1 MTFKKKPKDLNQ
13 YFSLRESLIR
23 FLREDIATGDLT
35 SEYVVD
41 KDLKSSAFIICK
53 SESAV
58 VAGLEET
65 RTIFDICKCD
75 AKNLVKDGVVVKK
88 GTKVMTIKGNTRS
101 ILKAERTALNLLMR
115 MSGIATDTRKYVDI
129 AKAASKNLRITGT
142 RKTAP
147 GLRYFDKKSIHL
159 GGGYPHRNTLDEMIL
174 IKDNHLAVTKS
185 IGEAIAMA
193 RQKAGRNITIEC
205 EVIDTKSSV
214 EAINSGADII
224 MLDNFSP
231 QRAQKTISYLKKA
244 GLRKKILIEISGGV
258 NLSNIK
264 EYAYTLPD
272 MISIGSLTHSSKSI
286 DFSMEM
292 ELING

>member
-1 MTFKKKPKDLNQ
+1 LTFKKKPKDLNQ

-41 KDLKSSAFIICK
+41 KDLKSSSFIICK

-58 VAGLEET
+58 VAGLEEAK
-65 RTIFDICKCD
+65 TIFDICKCD
-75 AKNLVKDGVVVKK
+75 SKNLVKEGAVVKK
-88 GTKVMTIKGNTRS
+88 GTKIMTVKGNTRS

-129 AKAASKNLRITGT
+129 VKAVSKNMRITGT

-147 GLRYFDKKSIHL
+147 GLRYFDKKSIQL

-185 IGEAIAMA
+185 IREAISMA
-193 RQKAGRNITIEC
+193 RQKAGKNIKIEC
-205 EVIDTKSSV
+205 EVVDTKSSV
-214 EAINSGADII
+214 EAINGGADII

-231 QRAQKTISYLKKA
+231 QRAQETISYLKKT

-264 EYAYTLPD
+264 EYACALPD
-272 MISIGSLTHSSKSI
+272 MISVGSLTHSSKSI

-292 ELING
+292 ELIN